1 MATTSASRTP
11 QLPSS
16 QASGVAGVLAELVG
30 RLDARSEVGRPVALE
45 FWDGTVLP
53 PTTNDPTA
61 PTLRFT
67 TPDALVRIMRAP
79 GELGLSRAWVAGEIE
94 VDEVDGNLERA
105 LDLTEQWRAAP
116 IERSDALPAFK
127 AARRLGLLR
136 RRNPPPPSCEAQMKG
151 RIHSLGR
158 DQEAITHHY
167 DVSNEFYRRMLGE
180 TMVYSCA
187 YFASPQDTL
196 DQAQTRKLDLIC
208 QKLELKEGDR
218 LLDIGC
224 GWGSLMIFAAHHY
237 GVQAVGVTLSEA
249 QAELARERIRQ
260 AGVQDRCEVRIQ
272 DYREIN
278 DGPYDKISSVGMFEH
293 VGEENLRLYFEQVLG
308 LLAPDGLFLNHGIVR
323 TAPQP
328 MDPNSFTIRYVFPDG
343 FLHTIGAVISEMEDA
358 GFEILDDESLRPHYA
373 ETLRRWAAN
382 HDADIPAAVA
392 EIGPERERVW
402 RLHNYGAALGFE
414 KGRLSV
420 HQVIARP
427 LSTLPPQPLRVRNYP
442 V

>member
-1 MATTSASRTP
+1 
-11 QLPSS
+11 
-16 QASGVAGVLAELVG
+16 
-30 RLDARSEVGRPVALE
+30 
-45 FWDGTVLP
+45 
-53 PTTNDPTA
+53 
-61 PTLRFT
+61 
-67 TPDALVRIMRAP
+67 
-79 GELGLSRAWVAGEIE
+79 VAGELE

-116 IERSDALPAFK
+116 IERSDAVPAFR

-136 RRNPPPPSCEAQMKG
+136 RRNPPPPSCEARLKG
-151 RIHSLGR
+151 GIHSLRR

-187 YFASPQDTL
+187 YFGSPDDTL

-208 QKLELKEGDR
+208 RKLELQEGDR

-249 QAELARERIRQ
+249 QAELARERIRE

-293 VGEENLRLYFEQVLG
+293 VGEENLQLYFEQVLG

-343 FLHTIGAVISEMEDA
+343 FLHTIGAVITEMEAA

-427 LSTLPPQPLRVRNYP
+427 LSQLPPQPLRVRSYP

>member
-1 MATTSASRTP
+1 MKAGTAS
-11 QLPSS
+11 
-16 QASGVAGVLAELVG
+16 
-30 RLDARSEVGRPVALE
+30 
-45 FWDGTVLP
+45 
-53 PTTNDPTA
+53 
-61 PTLRFT
+61 
-67 TPDALVRIMRAP
+67 
-79 GELGLSRAWVAGEIE
+79 
-94 VDEVDGNLERA
+94 
-105 LDLTEQWRAAP
+105 
-116 IERSDALPAFK
+116 ERSIGAVPAFR

-136 RRNPPPPSCEAQMKG
+136 RRNPPPPSCEARLKG
-151 RIHSLGR
+151 GIHSLRR

-187 YFASPQDTL
+187 YFGSPDDTL

-208 QKLELKEGDR
+208 RKLELREGDR

-249 QAELARERIRQ
+249 QAELARERIRE

-293 VGEENLRLYFEQVLG
+293 VGEENLQLYFEQVLG

-343 FLHTIGAVISEMEDA
+343 FLHTIGAVITEMEAA
-358 GFEILDDESLRPHYA
+358 GFEILDDESLRREWMPPLSLA
-373 ETLRRWAAN
+373 SQEGGGGFLRRRRPRRRAARK
-382 HDADIPAAVA
+382 AGTAS
-392 EIGPERERVW
+392 ERSS
-402 RLHNYGAALGFE
+402 GAARHCSVRSSARSRLPSTSTTSSSPATQAREMPSSPGSRIIRTSASGVV
-414 KGRLSV
+414 KRRVGAVGSLVVGGR
-420 HQVIARP
+420 
-427 LSTLPPQPLRVRNYP
+427 TLPSQNSSATGRPTLERASSRPTSSASTPATPPGSREGA
-442 V
+442 